1 LDAIHPVLMG
11 IFAFDFAWLNQELIG
26 NPHAV
31 PGEKRRLEWAYEFWD
46 FVGVC
51 RRNVI
56 GSLVV

>member
-1 LDAIHPVLMG
+1 MG